1 MAVISDIYGC
11 EYFTPPFN
19 YYNDANVQ
27 ELQTEWWCYP
37 NPAQDQ
43 FVVMWPQSL
52 GMHELKLSNA
62 EGKVI
67 QKIGVLNSP
76 QIIDVS
82 ILSNGFCIF
91 FLEKERRARSKNV
104 WS

>member
-1 MAVISDIYGC
+1 MDGTPIPGSDNVEYTPTQNGDYVAVISDIYGC

-43 FVVMWPQSL
+43 LVVMYAKSWYAS
-52 GMHELKLSNA
+52 A
-62 EGKVI
+62 
-67 QKIGVLNSP
+67 KIE
-76 QIIDVS
+76 Q
-82 ILSNGFCIF
+82 C
-91 FLEKERRARSKNV
+91 
-104 WS
+104 